1 MANARS
7 IQIHFKHEKT
17 YSPSSKTPI
26 RPKVDPK
33 TSKISVAN
41 ETSALDPIEPWI
53 KLSIER
59 STLQSNHI
67 GLYRLADIK
76 PLGQQTN
83 LYSSYKSLKHADRAQ
98 PTILQV
104 LRNLSEAAII
114 LFPPL
119 KPSFSLGASTTASRQ
134 QWKANLTIA
143 AINPF
148 NSSLISNAANIIQ
161 ASAPIWGGN
170 TSSGVASG
178 MRSVETHVH
187 LSFGWTHEELWLRVS
202 RKSVVAVPMEPAPRA
217 RSRRVRGLSTF
228 DRMRQPQTNFIYFI
242 RRKLLE
248 RNSFIPISSVHRSF
262 ELPLVPLISNRNSST
277 SNFLFTDYLRA
288 MHRWTQIIIT

>member
-7 IQIHFKHEKT
+7 IQVQIKHEKT
-17 YSPSSKTPI
+17 HSPSSKTPI

-76 PLGQQTN
+76 PLGQHTN
-83 LYSSYKSLKHADRAQ
+83 LYFSYKSLKHADRAQ
-98 PTILQV
+98 PTILQA

-119 KPSFSLGASTTASRQ
+119 KPSFSLGASTTRSRQ
-134 QWKANLTIA
+134 QWKRILLLLSTHLFKASKMQMRQITYK
-143 AINPF
+143 
-148 NSSLISNAANIIQ
+148 

-170 TSSGVASG
+170 TRNGVASG
-178 MRSVETHVH
+178 MRSVETHVQ
-187 LSFGWTHEELWLRVS
+187 LSFG
-202 RKSVVAVPMEPAPRA
+202 
-217 RSRRVRGLSTF
+217 
-228 DRMRQPQTNFIYFI
+228 
-242 RRKLLE
+242 
-248 RNSFIPISSVHRSF
+248 
-262 ELPLVPLISNRNSST
+262 
-277 SNFLFTDYLRA
+277 
-288 MHRWTQIIIT
+288 